1 MPASVSQIE
10 ANRRN
15 AAGPHHMTDAGKQA
29 IRANAVRHGLTTKLH
44 VVLPGEDRQFYNQIL
59 ESLQND
65 YSPANTQEDM
75 LVQQIA
81 EHYWRL
87 IRVRNMETGS
97 LEGALKSVA
106 EKFGVNPAETDDLVR
121 GSNLAITMSK
131 SEGIFSKLHRYEA
144 AIERSYYRA
153 IRELQKLQ
161 KTPKQ
166 NRECE
171 RAVSPAPEIRSVP
184 QNPAAGAEIRSVPQ
198 KEPSPVLPSREQD
211 RIATPGN
218 AEFRSVR

>member
-29 IRANAVRHGLTTKLH
+29 IRANAVRHGLAAKLH
-44 VVLPGEDRQFYNQIL
+44 VVLPGEDQQFYKQIL

-87 IRVRNMETGS
+87 IRVRNMETAS

-106 EKFGVNPAETDDLVR
+106 EKFGINPAETDDLVR

-131 SEGIFSKLHRYEA
+131 SEGTFSKLHRYEA

-153 IRELQKLQ
+153 IHELQKLQ

-166 NRECE
+166 SRECE
-171 RAVSPAPEIRSVP
+171 RAVPPAPEIRSVQQKP
-184 QNPAAGAEIRSVPQ
+184 VAGRRNSFCSAKRA
-198 KEPSPVLPSREQD
+198 SPCSP
-211 RIATPGN
+211 IARTGPDCHT
-218 AEFRSVR
+218 RQR

>member
-15 AAGPHHMTDAGKQA
+15 AAGPHQMTDAGKQA
-29 IRANAVRHGLTTKLH
+29 VRANAVRHGLTTRLH
-44 VVLPGEDRQFYNQIL
+44 IVLPGEDQQFYNQIL

-87 IRVRNMETGS
+87 IRVRNMETAS

-106 EKFGVNPAETDDLVR
+106 EKFGINPAETDDLVR

-153 IRELQKLQ
+153 IHELQKLQ
-161 KTPKQ
+161 KAP
-166 NRECE
+166 
-171 RAVSPAPEIRSVP
+171 RAPSNSHPVPPAPEIRSVP
-184 QNPAAGAEIRSVPQ
+184 QNPAASTEIRSVPE
-198 KEPSPVLPSREQD
+198 KEPGRVLTSREQD

-218 AEFRSVR
+218 AEFRSVG

>member
-1 MPASVSQIE
+1 MPASTSQIE

-15 AAGPHHMTDAGKQA
+15 AAGPHQMTDAGKQS
-29 IRANAVRHGLTTKLH
+29 IRANAVRHGLAAKLH
-44 VVLPGEDRQFYNQIL
+44 IVLPGEDQQFYNQIL

-65 YSPANTQEDM
+65 YAPSNTQEDM

-97 LEGALKSVA
+97 FENALKSA
-106 EKFGVNPAETDDLVR
+106 AGKFGVDPAEPDDLVR

-131 SEGIFSKLHRYEA
+131 SEGVFSKLHRYEA

-166 NRECE
+166 SRECE
-171 RAVSPAPEIRSVP
+171 PAVPPAPEIRSVP
-184 QNPAAGAEIRSVPQ
+184 QNPTSSTEIRSVPQ
-198 KEPSPVLPSREQD
+198 KDSGPVQTSLEQD
-211 RIATPGN
+211 RIAAPGGPQS
-218 AEFRSVR
+218 RSVR